1 VEPRL
6 ATPSPR
12 ALPAVEREAVR
23 DLLNSD
29 RFVDSSPRQAYGTL
43 LDEGQYLCSVSTMY
57 RILQAYKEV
66 RERRNQKQHPVY
78 KKPELLAT
86 GPNQVWSW
94 DITKLRGPVPHVY
107 YYLYTILDIFS
118 RYVVGYMVATRELAS
133 LARQLV
139 ADSCAKQGIEPKQ
152 LILHA
157 DRGSS
162 MVSKTLALLLA
173 DLGVGKSHSRPYTSD
188 DNPFSEAQFKTM
200 KYRPDY
206 PARFGSLEDARA
218 WTHPF
223 IDWYNNQ
230 HRHTGLGLM
239 TPATVH
245 YGLAAA
251 LTGQRQVTL
260 AAAFEE
266 HPERFVKGLPT
277 LPKLQ
282 TAVWI
287 NPPLAK
293 GGEMVS

>member
-1 VEPRL
+1 
-6 ATPSPR
+6 
-12 ALPAVEREAVR
+12 
-23 DLLNSD
+23 
-29 RFVDSSPRQAYGTL
+29 
-43 LDEGQYLCSVSTMY
+43 
-57 RILQAYKEV
+57 
-66 RERRNQKQHPVY
+66 
-78 KKPELLAT
+78 
-86 GPNQVWSW
+86 
-94 DITKLRGPVPHVY
+94 
-107 YYLYTILDIFS
+107 
-118 RYVVGYMVATRELAS
+118 MVATRELAS

-230 HRHTGLGLM
+230 H
-239 TPATVH
+239 
-245 YGLAAA
+245 
-251 LTGQRQVTL
+251 
-260 AAAFEE
+260 
-266 HPERFVKGLPT
+266 HPV
-277 LPKLQ
+277 
-282 TAVWI
+282 
-287 NPPLAK
+287 
-293 GGEMVS
+293 